1 MPQPQE
7 KIVCVVECPHCKCFV
22 EILQVNC
29 AIFRHGTYKHNG
41 QQLNPHLPKAECDR
55 LAATGAIHG
64 CGKPFKLKPT
74 GNAEAPFEA
83 EVCDYI

>member
-1 MPQPQE
+1 
-7 KIVCVVECPHCKCFV
+7 VCVVECPHCKCFV
-22 EILQVNC
+22 QIEQVNC

-55 LAATGAIHG
+55 LAATGAIQG
-64 CGKPFKLKPT
+64 CGKPFQLKPNT
-74 GNAEAPFEA
+74 GGDKDIPFVA